1 MQLVFVTQ
9 VIDSEDP
16 NLGVAVDWI
25 RALAGRCDEVR
36 VIADRVRAHDL
47 PPNVSFRSFGDPRR
61 IGRGARFERAVADA
75 LSARRPDA
83 VLVHMVPLF
92 LLLAAPL
99 ARIRGVPLLL
109 WYAHWRGD
117 WSLRAADRLAAAALS
132 VDRSSYPL
140 DSTKLR
146 AIGHG
151 IDIGRFTPRG
161 TSPRIGEPLRLLAL
175 GRTARWKGYA
185 TLLDGFEEA
194 VGTGLDARLEICGPS
209 TREDE
214 RRHRAELAAR
224 IAASPAL
231 LERVELVDP
240 VPRDRIP
247 PILART
253 DALVTAADSG
263 RSTQTLDK
271 VVYEA
276 AACAVPVI
284 ASNPALAGFL
294 HGLPLRLEFRPG
306 DTDDL
311 ARALREFGA
320 ASPAVREEVG
330 LELRRRVERGH
341 SVDTWADR
349 VLDVVREVRG
359 E

>member
-1 MQLVFVTQ
+1 MRLVFVTQ
-9 VIDSEDP
+9 TIDAEDP
-16 NLGVAVDWI
+16 NLAIAVDKV
-25 RALAGRCDEVR
+25 RALAARCEEVR
-36 VIADRVRAHDL
+36 VIADRVRVHDL
-47 PPNVSFRSFGDPRR
+47 PDNVSFRTFAADSRL
-61 IGRGARFERAVADA
+61 GRGLRYERAVAESFADP
-75 LSARRPDA
+75 RPDA
-83 VLVHMVPLF
+83 LLAHMVALF
-92 LLLAAPL
+92 LVLAAPL
-99 ARIRGVPLLL
+99 ARVRRVPLLM
-109 WYAHWRGD
+109 WYAHWRVGPMPR
-117 WSLRAADRLAAAALS
+117 LADRLCAAALS
-132 VDRSSYPL
+132 VDRDSYPMR
-140 DSTKLR
+140 SSKLR

-151 IDIGRFTPRG
+151 IDLSRFVPRDGRLDDDPT
-161 TSPRIGEPLRLLAL
+161 LRLLAL
-175 GRTARWKGYA
+175 GRTAPWKGYS

-194 VGTGLDARLEICGPS
+194 LEGGLDARLEIRGPS
-209 TREDE
+209 TKDE
-214 RRHRAELAAR
+214 EQRHRAELAAR
-224 IAASPAL
+224 IAGSTAL
-231 LERVELVDP
+231 AGHTELAEP
-240 VPRDRIP
+240 VSRNHVPEL
-247 PILART
+247 LAGS

-306 DTDDL
+306 DADDL

-349 VLDVVREVRG
+349 VLAVVREVRG